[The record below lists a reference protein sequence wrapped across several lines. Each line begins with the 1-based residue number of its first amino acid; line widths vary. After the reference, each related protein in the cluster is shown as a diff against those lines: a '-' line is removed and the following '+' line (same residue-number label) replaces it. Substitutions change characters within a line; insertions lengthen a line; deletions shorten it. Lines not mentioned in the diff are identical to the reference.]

1 MYPPGMMCKSEVV
14 EKEVERLL
22 YRYARVA
29 EGSIRWEPIRELSLF
44 EWEEVSDA
52 LNLIN
57 SAMSGP
63 PLYSAFAQG
72 DIDTFVRHLE
82 HRLTRR
88 NEIRKPEEWLP
99 EFRYRFI
106 AASAAVRMHQ
116 EAVLAEAN
124 RRGLSETAIDDLRA
138 VFSSSYDRSLSY
150 RVIYA
155 LRNLLVHGSDRVL
168 RTQATATL
176 QSNETTTARVDLRL
190 SRADFASSSANA
202 AVRRQVAALLEDP
215 DLLAMAAEAS
225 SVVLDMRRDL
235 DPILYPGQ
243 ELAVELIHR
252 YIEEVHELGGGGP
265 HFHMQEAGNPF
276 VVRAMLPMTEKVF
289 NFVLQAHRPD
299 LGAGKPVAG

>member
-1 MYPPGMMCKSEVV
+1 MEN
-14 EKEVERLL
+14 EVERLL
-22 YRYARVA
+22 YRYVPIA
-29 EGSIRWEPIRELSLF
+29 EGSMRWEPVRELSIS

-63 PLYSAFAQG
+63 PMYSAFAQR
-72 DIDTFVRHLE
+72 DIDTYVRHLE
-82 HRLTRR
+82 QRLARR

-106 AASAAVRMHQ
+106 AASAAVRMH
-116 EAVLAEAN
+116 EETVLAEAN
-124 RRGLSETAIDDLRA
+124 RRGLSGTAIDGLKA

-168 RTQATATL
+168 RIQATATL
-176 QSNETTTARVDLRL
+176 QADESTTARVDLRL
-190 SRADFASSSANA
+190 GRADFASTSANA
-202 AVRRQVAALLEDP
+202 AVRKQVAALPEDP

-243 ELAVELIHR
+243 ELAVELIRR

-265 HFHMQEAGNPF
+265 HFHMQEAGKPF
-276 VVRAMLPMTEKVF
+276 ALRAILPITEKVF
-289 NFVLQAHRPD
+289 NFVLRAPRPD
-299 LGAGKPVAG
+299 LRADTPVAGS